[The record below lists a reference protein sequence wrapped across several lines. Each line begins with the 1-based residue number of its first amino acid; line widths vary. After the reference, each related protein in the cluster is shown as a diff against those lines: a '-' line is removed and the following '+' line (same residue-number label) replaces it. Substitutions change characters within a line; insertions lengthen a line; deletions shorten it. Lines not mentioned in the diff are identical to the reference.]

1 MLSDQKQRFKMP
13 EPQPHPAQR
22 ILGTVIELLES
33 ASYDGLQLR
42 DVARQ
47 AHIGLGTIYKLF
59 SSREDLIVSAI
70 EYWMDTNTFS
80 KLTPPGPNETL
91 SDGLM
96 RVFRNLF
103 QPWERDP
110 WMLKAFYRARSGPGG
125 ERLQL
130 QGADAIVPLTQAVLE
145 EGDPQYTRDIGV
157 VLAAVAHGVMA
168 RFVAG
173 EIDVTEMLPI
183 IERAVFRLTANNEPL
198 AKQASRGNTRKNS
211 GR

>member
-13 EPQPHPAQR
+13 EPTPHPTQR
-22 ILGTVIELLES
+22 IIDTVIELLES
-33 ASYDGLQLR
+33 EGYEGVQLR

-47 AHIGLGTIYKLF
+47 ARIGLGTIYKLF

-80 KLTPPGPNETL
+80 QLATPAPNETL
-91 SDGLM
+91 YDGLM
-96 RVFRNLF
+96 RVFKNVF
-103 QPWERDP
+103 EPWERNP

-145 EGDPQYTRDIGV
+145 EGDPHYTRDIGA
-157 VLAAVAHGVMA
+157 VLASVAHGVMA

-173 EIDVTEMLPI
+173 EIDVTEMLPT
-183 IERAVFRLTANNEPL
+183 IERAVYRLTANNQPL
-198 AKQASRGNTRKNS
+198 AKQARPGKPRKNS
-211 GR
+211 SP